1 MNSPKNIFS
10 WIFISLFLLCP
21 LLAFSE
27 DTSEIEKQLQEIGS
41 VPNEEILVIQR
52 KFTRKEW
59 RHEITP
65 LNFGGI
71 PFGTVR
77 RTMTS
82 GGSYSLHLKDWF
94 AVEPVN
100 FTFSKNFFTSFTDD
114 INAAS
119 GTKLRPDPQRI
130 LYFLTTGVQFT
141 PIYGKM
147 STLSKWIAYVEPYL
161 GLGGG
166 IAKTETDSYF
176 TFYPAVGLR
185 VFFKEWFSMKLEL
198 RDYMYTEQT
207 IDPES
212 KNRTP
217 NFRNNYAVGLSLSFW
232 LPKMPG

>member
-1 MNSPKNIFS
+1 VFFS
-10 WIFISLFLLCP
+10 ALSG
-21 LLAFSE
+21 AE

-41 VPNEEILVIQR
+41 VPNEEVLVIQR

-94 AVEPVN
+94 ALEPVN

-114 INAAS
+114 IEAPS
-119 GTKLRPDPQRI
+119 KLRPDPQRI
-130 LYFLTTGVQFT
+130 LYFLTTGIQFT

-161 GLGGG
+161 GIGGG

-176 TFYPAVGLR
+176 TFYPAVGMR

-207 IDPES
+207 IDPAS
-212 KNRTP
+212 KARTP

>member
-1 MNSPKNIFS
+1 MRIYS
-10 WIFISLFLLCP
+10 FIQLACLFLMSVSLGF
-21 LLAFSE
+21 AAE
-27 DTSEIEKQLQEIGS
+27 TTEIEKQLSEIGS
-41 VPNEEILVIQR
+41 IPNEEILIIQR

-94 AVEPVN
+94 ALEPIN
-100 FTFSKNFFTSFTDD
+100 FTFSKNFFTTFTDD
-114 INAAS
+114 LTSSS
-119 GTKLRPDPQRI
+119 GKLRPDPQRI

-147 STLSKWIAYVEPYL
+147 ATLSKFIAYIEPYF
-161 GLGGG
+161 GLGAGL
-166 IAKTETDSYF
+166 AKTETDSYF
-176 TFYPAVGLR
+176 TFYPAVGMR
-185 VFFKEWFSMKLEL
+185 VFFREWFSMKLEL

-207 IDPES
+207 INPTTQA
-212 KNRTP
+212 RTP
-217 NFRNNYAVGLSLSFW
+217 TFRNNYAVGLSLSFW
-232 LPKMPG
+232 LPKMPL

>member
-1 MNSPKNIFS
+1 MKTAPILKFLCLVLLT
-10 WIFISLFLLCP
+10 SLTGF
-21 LLAFSE
+21 AAE
-27 DTSEIEKQLQEIGS
+27 TTEIEKQLSEIGS
-41 VPNEEILVIQR
+41 IPNEEILVIQR

-94 AVEPVN
+94 ALEPIN

-114 INAAS
+114 INQNS
-119 GTKLRPDPQRI
+119 TPNPNIRPDPQRI
-130 LYFLTTGVQFT
+130 LYFLTTGVQLT

-147 STLSKWIAYVEPYL
+147 ATLSKFIAYIEPYF

-166 IAKTETDSYF
+166 IAKTETDTYF
-176 TFYPAVGLR
+176 TFYPAVGMR
-185 VFFKEWFSMKLEL
+185 VYFREWFSMKLEL

-207 IDPES
+207 INPTTQA
-212 KNRTP
+212 RTP
-217 NFRNNYAVGLSLSFW
+217 TFRNNYAVGLSLSFW
-232 LPKMPG
+232 LPKMPL

>member
-1 MNSPKNIFS
+1 MKTAPILN
-10 WIFISLFLLCP
+10 LLVLV
-21 LLAFSE
+21 LLTALTGFAAE
-27 DTSEIEKQLQEIGS
+27 TTEIEKQLSEIGS
-41 VPNEEILVIQR
+41 IPNEEVLVIQR

-77 RTMTS
+77 RTMTT

-94 AVEPVN
+94 ALEPVN

-114 INAAS
+114 INEAS

-130 LYFLTTGVQFT
+130 IYFLTTGIQLT

-147 STLSKWIAYVEPYL
+147 ATLSKFIAYIEPYF

-176 TFYPAVGLR
+176 TFYPAVGMR
-185 VFFKEWFSMKLEL
+185 VYFREWFSMKLEL

-207 IDPES
+207 INPTTQE
-212 KNRTP
+212 RTP
-217 NFRNNYAVGLSLSFW
+217 TFRNNYAVGLSLSFW
-232 LPKMPG
+232 LPKMPL

>member
-1 MNSPKNIFS
+1 MKTAPILN
-10 WIFISLFLLCP
+10 LLCLVFLTA
-21 LLAFSE
+21 LLGVAAE
-27 DTSEIEKQLQEIGS
+27 TTEIEKQLTEIGS
-41 VPNEEILVIQR
+41 IPNEEILVIQR

-71 PFGTVR
+71 PFGTIR

-94 AVEPVN
+94 ALEPVN

-114 INAAS
+114 INDAS

-130 LYFLTTGVQFT
+130 LYFLTTGIQLT

-147 STLSKWIAYVEPYL
+147 ATLSKFIAYIEPYF

-176 TFYPAVGLR
+176 TFYPAVGMR
-185 VFFKEWFSMKLEL
+185 VYFREWFSMKLEL

-207 IDPES
+207 INPTTQA
-212 KNRTP
+212 RTP
-217 NFRNNYAVGLSLSFW
+217 TFRNNYAVGLSLSFW
-232 LPKMPG
+232 LPKMPL

>member
-1 MNSPKNIFS
+1 MKIH
-10 WIFISLFLLCP
+10 WILNLILFFCLG
-21 LLAFSE
+21 AASTFAAE
-27 DTSEIEKQLQEIGS
+27 TTEIEKQLSEIGS
-41 VPNEEILVIQR
+41 IPNEEVLIIQR

-94 AVEPVN
+94 ALEPIN

-114 INAAS
+114 INENSPGAAP
-119 GTKLRPDPQRI
+119 LRPDPQRI
-130 LYFLTTGVQFT
+130 QYFLTTGIQLT

-147 STLSKWIAYVEPYL
+147 ATLSKFIAYIEPYL

-166 IAKTETDSYF
+166 IAKTETDTYF
-176 TFYPAVGLR
+176 TFYPAVGMR
-185 VFFKEWFSMKLEL
+185 VYFREWFSMKLEL

-207 IDPES
+207 INPI
-212 KNRTP
+212 NQARTP
-217 NFRNNYAVGLSLSFW
+217 TFRNNYAVGLALSFW
-232 LPKMPG
+232 LPKMPL

>member
-1 MNSPKNIFS
+1 MKNRYFYFWVALFFS
-10 WIFISLFLLCP
+10 GGVLYAADAS
-21 LLAFSE
+21 
-27 DTSEIEKQLQEIGS
+27 DIEKQLVEVGS
-41 VPNEEILVIQR
+41 IPNEEVIVVQR

-65 LNFGGI
+65 INFGGI

-77 RTMTS
+77 RTLTS

-94 AVEPVN
+94 ALEPIN
-100 FTFSKNFFTSFTDD
+100 FNFSQNFFTSFTDD
-114 INAAS
+114 INNAS

-147 STLSKWIAYVEPYL
+147 STLSNWLAYVEPYV
-161 GLGGG
+161 GLGFGL
-166 IAKTETDSYF
+166 AKTETDNYF
-176 TFYPAVGLR
+176 TFYPAVGMR
-185 VFFKEWFSMKLEL
+185 VFFREWFSMKVEL

-207 IDPES
+207 INPKDQS
-212 KNRTP
+212 RTP
-217 NFRNNYAVGLSLSFW
+217 TFRNNYAVGISLSFW

>member
-1 MNSPKNIFS
+1 MGFVFFS
-10 WIFISLFLLCP
+10 SLSG
-21 LLAFSE
+21 AE

-41 VPNEEILVIQR
+41 VRNEEVLVIQR

-82 GGSYSLHLKDWF
+82 GGSYGLHLNDWF
-94 AVEPVN
+94 ALEPVN

-119 GTKLRPDPQRI
+119 GSKLRPDPQRI

-161 GLGGG
+161 GIGGG

-176 TFYPAVGLR
+176 AFYPAVGMR

-207 IDPES
+207 IDPAS
-212 KNRTP
+212 KARTP